1 MTVIMNTLNI
11 LGLIMLIMLTI
22 ASTIAMRG
30 SLEKDIA
37 LWKGDYDT
45 AYFIGS
51 PSMDTELTRDLYVE
65 KYGTSSKKEY
75 YAQFTSAKGLP
86 KGATNMF
93 KSIRIFSVLI
103 DVLVILMLVSSNFN
117 SITLYLLTS
126 LTTIYFTLNMLYYI
140 LVDSYREKHK
150 KYKVIY
156 FNNKVTA
163 VWNIINS
170 IWFLAT
176 MWLATILAIFRIF
189 IREI

>member
-1 MTVIMNTLNI
+1 
-11 LGLIMLIMLTI
+11 MLISLTVALTVSI
-22 ASTIAMRG
+22 KG
-30 SLEKDIA
+30 SLEKYIA

-45 AYFIGS
+45 ADFLGS
-51 PSMDTELTRDLYVE
+51 PSMNNEITRRVCEE
-65 KYGTSSKKEY
+65 KYGTSSREEY
-75 YAQFTSAKGLP
+75 YATFNSAKGLP
-86 KGATNMF
+86 EGSINLF
-93 KSIRIFSVLI
+93 KESRKFTIMM